1 MYTKKLI
8 EAGLAC
14 KSLRKTD
21 FTIDAQDLPAHDK
34 FIQKI
39 DRIAAQMRKS
49 NPEKFWVDGSSEY
62 RVLTDAWQA
71 ERDMRA
77 ALRKAAA

>member
-1 MYTKKLI
+1 MYTQKLI
-8 EAGLAC
+8 DARLAA

-21 FTIDAQDLPAHDK
+21 LTIDAQDLPAHDK

-39 DRIAAQMRKS
+39 DRITVQMRKA
-49 NPEKFWVDGSSEY
+49 NPERYWVDGSAEY
-62 RVLTDAWQA
+62 RVMTDAWQA